1 LSCAR
6 LRCFAF
12 LLAAFPALPA
22 FAANQPLAAVESVK
36 VKAESDGATV
46 EVISSRPIAPQIQTI
61 ENPLRLVIDFPGSTL
76 STPKRRIPFRNA
88 QIKDVRL
95 RQHQTRPSITR
106 VVIDLAAPVQW
117 TWKTSG
123 AKLNIRIKPDESANA
138 KPPTVPTAVPAT
150 QPVAVPYAPGASG
163 ALVEAGSRVANGS
176 SITAKDQTAVLR
188 LTRGGEVRVCPGTT
202 LSVATSTGGD
212 DLMLGMNTGALETHY
227 HLDESSD
234 SILTPD
240 FRIVLPGPGEFN
252 LAVKSDTSGD
262 MCVSS
267 LPGSNS
273 SVVIAEVL
281 GNGTYEIKPEQQV
294 LFRRG
299 SMQSIER
306 PLTACGCPPA
316 QPPVM
321 RASAEPP
328 SKLQRVQED
337 HTRSELALAN
347 SNEQPASLPKIEN
360 ATGTSP
366 LPGGQTSLQENAL
379 EDKTAQVSTP
389 LVFNAKEFARMRAAT
404 APALS
409 AKVAALPLSVK
420 TTRALP
426 PIVVLPPTEREHK
439 GFFGKVRG
447 FFRSIF

>member
-1 LSCAR
+1 MACTR

-12 LLAAFPALPA
+12 LLAAFAALPV
-22 FAANQPLAAVESVK
+22 FAVNQPLAAVESVK
-36 VKAESDGATV
+36 VKAENDGATM
-46 EVISSRPIAPQIQTI
+46 EVISSKPIAPQVQTI

-76 STPKRRIPFRNA
+76 STPKRRILFRNG
-88 QIKDVRL
+88 QIKDIRL
-95 RQHQTRPSITR
+95 SQHQTKPAVTR
-106 VVIDLAAPVQW
+106 VVIDLATPVQC
-117 TWKTSG
+117 TWKALGT
-123 AKLNIRIKPDESANA
+123 KLNFRIKPDESANA
-138 KPPTVPTAVPAT
+138 KPPTVPTAIPAK

-163 ALVEAGSRVANGS
+163 DLVEAGSRVANGS

-202 LSVATSTGGD
+202 LSVTTSTGGD
-212 DLMLGMNTGALETHY
+212 DLMLGMNTGAIETHY

-252 LAVKSDTSGD
+252 LAVKSDPSGD

-267 LPGSNS
+267 LEGSNS
-273 SVVIAEVL
+273 SVVVAEVL

-316 QPPVM
+316 QQPVM
-321 RASAEPP
+321 RASAEPSSHAQAVHEN
-328 SKLQRVQED
+328 SK
-337 HTRSELALAN
+337 LALAN
-347 SNEQPASLPKIEN
+347 SDEQAAPQSKIEN
-360 ATGTSP
+360 TTGTSV
-366 LPGGQTSLQENAL
+366 LPGDPTAPKENQPEAT
-379 EDKTAQVSTP
+379 TAQVSTP
-389 LVFNAKEFARMRAAT
+389 LVFNAKEFARTRAAT
-404 APALS
+404 SPALN

-420 TTRALP
+420 AVAPLP
-426 PIVVLPPTEREHK
+426 PIVVLPPNEREHK
-439 GFFGKVRG
+439 GFFGKVGG

>member
-1 LSCAR
+1 MSCSR
-6 LRCFAF
+6 VQCFAL
-12 LLAAFPALPA
+12 LLAAFAALPA
-22 FAANQPLAAVESVK
+22 FAVNQSLAAVESVK
-36 VKAESDGATV
+36 VKAENNGATL
-46 EVISSRPIAPQIQTI
+46 EVISSKPIAPQVQTV
-61 ENPLRLVIDFPGSTL
+61 ENPLRLVIDLPGSTL
-76 STPKRRIPFRNA
+76 STPKRRIPFRNV
-88 QIKDVRL
+88 QIKDIRL
-95 RQHQTRPSITR
+95 SQHQTKPAVTR
-106 VVIDLAAPVQW
+106 VVIDLAAPVQC
-117 TWKTSG
+117 TWEASG
-123 AKLNIRIKPDESANA
+123 SKLNVRIKPDESANA

-150 QPVAVPYAPGASG
+150 QPVAVPYAPGVSG

-212 DLMLGMNTGALETHY
+212 DLMLGMNTGAIETHY

-252 LAVKSDTSGD
+252 LAVKSDPSGD

-267 LPGSNS
+267 LAGSNS
-273 SVVIAEVL
+273 SVVVAEVM

-316 QPPVM
+316 QQPVM
-321 RASAEPP
+321 RASAESIP
-328 SKLQRVQED
+328 KVQRVED
-337 HTRSELALAN
+337 DQTADKLALAN
-347 SNEQPASLPKIEN
+347 SNEQAASPPKTEN
-360 ATGTSP
+360 ATGTSA
-366 LPGGQTSLQENAL
+366 LPGGPGSPNTP
-379 EDKTAQVSTP
+379 EDTTAQVSTP
-389 LVFNAKEFARMRAAT
+389 LVFNAKDFARKRAAT
-404 APALS
+404 APALN
-409 AKVAALPLSVK
+409 AKVAALPLSAK
-420 TTRALP
+420 TAEPLP
-426 PIVVLPPTEREHK
+426 PIVVLPPNEREHK
-439 GFFGKVRG
+439 GFFGKVGG